1 MDGNPQTGGCP
12 EFVAGLR
19 IGLRALTD
27 RIATEAEVFDPSLE
41 SIVTAETSVS
51 SFDDTPHFR
60 GYELE
65 ALVRQ
70 ASYCEVAYLL
80 LCGELPEVERLADFQ
95 SVLAESSELP
105 TAVSELVSA
114 LPLNVPPIEVLRT
127 VVSMLAHFDPQPDE
141 HDREAATSQVLRLL
155 ARLPIAL
162 GVRQLAW
169 SNRPAPEID
178 PDGSYSSNVLH
189 LLSGREPTADAE
201 AAFEAALILMSEQG
215 LDAST
220 LAARAA
226 ISTGGDLFAA
236 MTAALSVWSGPLHG
250 GPRAEVLEALLHA
263 HEHDAATFVQNEV
276 SQGHAFPGFD
286 VRLGMLGDIRA
297 AWLAPYCRLLAGE
310 TGHAAIEQTAEV
322 IERLIVEE
330 TGAGP
335 TMDWPLTRLMH
346 YLGFDADSFKAI
358 AALARIPGW
367 AAHAIEQSENNQLL
381 RPRGRYI
388 GPPHRPFL
396 PLEER
401 G

>member
-19 IGLRALTD
+19 IGLRLLTD

-41 SIVTAETSVS
+41 SIVAAETSVS
-51 SFDDTPHFR
+51 SFDDAPQLR

-70 ASYCEVAYLL
+70 ASFCEVAYLL
-80 LCGELPEVERLADFQ
+80 LCGGLPEVERLADFQ
-95 SVLAESSELP
+95 SVLAESAELP
-105 TAVSELVSA
+105 SAVSELIAA
-114 LPLNVPPIEVLRT
+114 LPLNVPPVEVLRT
-127 VVSMLAHFDPQPDE
+127 AVSMLAHFDPQPDE
-141 HDREAATSQVLRLL
+141 HDRVAATNQVLRLL

-169 SNRPAPEID
+169 SNGPAAEID
-178 PDGSYSSNVLH
+178 ADGSYSSNVLH
-189 LLSGREPTADAE
+189 LLSGREPTAEAE
-201 AAFEAALILMSEQG
+201 AAFEAALILMAEQG

-226 ISTGGDLFAA
+226 VSTGGDLFAA
-236 MTAALSVWSGPLHG
+236 MTAAMSVWSGPLHG
-250 GPRAEVLEALLHA
+250 GPRAEVLEWLLRA
-263 HEHDAATFVQNEV
+263 NESDAESFVRRKI

-286 VRLGMLGDIRA
+286 ARLGVLGDMRA
-297 AWLAPYCRLLAGE
+297 AWLAPYCRRLAME
-310 TGHAAIEQTAEV
+310 TGHNAVEQTADV
-322 IERLIVEE
+322 VERLIAEE

-335 TMDWPLTRLMH
+335 TPDWPLTRLMH
-346 YLGFDADSFKAI
+346 YLGFDPDLFKAV
-358 AALARIPGW
+358 AALARIVGW
-367 AAHAIEQSENNQLL
+367 SAHAIEQSERNQLL

-388 GPPHRPFL
+388 GPPNRAFL
-396 PLEER
+396 PLDER